1 MTPAAFRAHLTRL
14 GYSQAGFARLMK
26 VDERTV
32 RRWGTGETDIPVSV
46 SMLLRGEKVKPIV
59 SPRKGPGDG

>member
-1 MTPAAFRAHLTRL
+1 MTPDAFRAHLTRL

-32 RRWGTGETDIPVSV
+32 RRWGTGDTPIPESV
-46 SMLLRGEKVKPIV
+46 RMLLEDEPLRPA
-59 SPRKGPGDG
+59 

>member
-1 MTPAAFRAHLTRL
+1 MTPDDFRAHLSRL

-32 RRWGTGETDIPVSV
+32 RRWGTGDTPIPESV
-46 SMLLRGEKVKPIV
+46 RMLLEDEPLRPA
-59 SPRKGPGDG
+59 